1 MRAWEQVAYFEI
13 RTVQII
19 FLSQAVCGRAHIVK
33 GADEIG
39 QNRLIRP
46 LVAFKILS
54 IFSCAAALSAAMCL
68 RTARFARDRL
78 ACGMDLHVVR
88 FARAASGLNFG
99 LNR

>member
-1 MRAWEQVAYFEI
+1 MEQVAYFEM

-19 FLSQAVCGRAHIVK
+19 SYRKLFCGRAHIAK

-68 RTARFARDRL
+68 RTARFAR
-78 ACGMDLHVVR
+78 
-88 FARAASGLNFG
+88 AASRLNFG